1 VAARAYLEAMPYLP
15 LDDAD
20 RRAML
25 GVVGAAS
32 ADDLFGSVP
41 PVLRAPPL
49 DLPPPLGEQELVDEL
64 SRLAARN
71 RPLGSLDA
79 FLGAGVYRRFI
90 PAIVRATVA
99 RPEFY
104 TAYTPYQAE
113 ASQGTLQTI
122 FEWQSMICELTA
134 LDVANASMYDG
145 ATAAAEA
152 LMMATAQTRRR
163 RVAVSTGVH
172 PEVARV
178 VETYARGRGVAVDR
192 IELNGGV
199 SDPARVA
206 AALGAEHAALLVAQP
221 TFLGTLETLPDLAEA
236 AHAAGALA
244 VASVDPIAC
253 AVLLPPGEAGFD
265 IAVGDGQPLGI
276 PPSFGGPHVGFMSA
290 RQALV
295 RRLPGRLVGMT
306 RDRSGRRAFALTLQ
320 TREQHIRREQATSN
334 ICTNHALMALA
345 ATVYMAHMG
354 AGGLQAVAEISARRA
369 HHLATALA
377 DLENLELAFPEAPFL
392 WEFALRLPGDADEAA
407 ARLRQR
413 GILAG
418 LPLGRVDAALRDCLL
433 VCCTEMTP
441 PAAIDRYLEA
451 ARDLVRLRERT
462 PA

>member
-1 VAARAYLEAMPYLP
+1 MAYLP
-15 LDDAD
+15 LDDTD

-25 GVVGAAS
+25 EVVGADS
-32 ADDLFGSVP
+32 ADDLFSSIP
-41 PVLRAPPL
+41 AALLAPPL
-49 DLPPPLGEQELVDEL
+49 ELPPPLGEQELVEEL

-71 RPLGSLDA
+71 RPLGGLDA

-122 FEWQSMICELTA
+122 FEFQSMICALTG
-134 LDVANASMYDG
+134 LDVSNASMYDG

-152 LMMATAQTRRR
+152 LLMAVAHTGRT
-163 RVAVSTGVH
+163 RVAVSAGVH
-172 PEVARV
+172 PEVRRV
-178 VETYARGRGVAVDR
+178 IDTYARARGVTVDR
-192 IELNGGV
+192 IELDGGL
-199 SDPARVA
+199 SAAAAVA
-206 AALGAEHAALLVAQP
+206 ARLGADHAALLVAQP
-221 TFLGTLETLPDLAEA
+221 TFLGTVESLGELAGA

-244 VASVDPIAC
+244 IAHVDPIAC
-253 AVLLPPGEAGFD
+253 AALLPPGEAGFD

-276 PPSFGGPHVGFMSA
+276 PPSFGGPHVGFMAA

-306 RDRSGRRAFALTLQ
+306 RDRSGRRAFTLTLQ

-354 AGGLQAVAEISARRA
+354 AGGMRAVAEVSARRA
-369 HHLATALA
+369 HHLAAGLA
-377 DLENLELAFPEAPFL
+377 RLEGVELAFPAAPYL
-392 WEFALRLPGDADEAA
+392 WEFAVRVPGDAAALA
-407 ARLRQR
+407 ARMRER
-413 GILAG
+413 GIVAG
-418 LPLGRVDAALRDCLL
+418 LALGQVDDRLHDHLL
-433 VCCTEMTP
+433 VCCTETTS
-441 PAAIDRYLEA
+441 PAAIDRYLAA
-451 ARDLVRLRERT
+451 ARELVPALPRERV
-462 PA
+462 A

>member
-1 VAARAYLEAMPYLP
+1 MGYLP

-25 GVVGAAS
+25 DVVGAAS
-32 ADDLFGSVP
+32 ADDLFSSVP
-41 PVLRAPPL
+41 AALLNPPL
-49 DLPPPLGEQELVDEL
+49 ALPPPLGEQELVEEL

-71 RPLGSLDA
+71 RPLGEVDA

-122 FEWQSMICELTA
+122 FEFQSMICALTA

-152 LMMATAQTRRR
+152 LLMAVAHTGRR
-163 RVAVSTGVH
+163 RVAVSAGVH
-172 PEVARV
+172 PEVRRV
-178 VETYARGRGVAVDR
+178 IDTYARARGVGIDR
-192 IELNGGV
+192 IELDGGV
-199 SDPARVA
+199 SDPAAVGAR
-206 AALGAEHAALLVAQP
+206 LGAEHAALLVAQP
-221 TFLGTLETLPDLAEA
+221 TFLGTLETLPELAEA

-244 VASVDPIAC
+244 VAHVDPIAC
-253 AVLLPPGEAGFD
+253 AALLPPGEAGFD
-265 IAVGDGQPLGI
+265 IAVGEGQPLGI
-276 PPSFGGPHVGFMSA
+276 PPSFGGPHVGFMAA

-306 RDRSGRRAFALTLQ
+306 NDRSGRRAFTLTLQ

-354 AGGLQAVAEISARRA
+354 AGGMRAVADLSARRA
-369 HHLATALA
+369 HHLATGLA
-377 DLENLELAFPEAPFL
+377 GIEGVELAFPDAPFL
-392 WEFALRLPGDADEAA
+392 WEFAVRVPGDAAELA
-407 ARLRQR
+407 ARMRELA
-413 GILAG
+413 IVAG
-418 LPLGRVDAALRDCLL
+418 LPLGRVDEGLRDHLL
-433 VCCTEMTP
+433 VCCTETTP
-441 PAAIDRYLEA
+441 PAAIDRYLA
-451 ARDLVRLRERT
+451 VARELVPGLREARV
-462 PA
+462 A